1 MLAKFRGNSCVG
13 RVKPSKIEER
23 VSKARDQ
30 IRHKEAPPNL
40 ASGIELE
47 TFGELLSF
55 WGGQMISARDGY
67 KRVTMLGA

>member
-13 RVKPSKIEER
+13 RVKASKIEER
-23 VSKARDQ
+23 VSKVRDQ

-55 WGGQMISARDGY
+55 WGGISARDGY